1 MARDSWCCGTS
12 LGALHNSTIDPIGVH
27 LIGRVHGSSGGLTA
41 ISEKEFMLKTLE
53 RNIASVN
60 ERVVLLAPSVASVG
74 EVFRNVDVDRG
85 RHEQLVRD
93 VQKLRGSIYLKDGA
107 IRSEQLSSDGLHQ
120 TPEDEKGWHMLLLNE
135 QHQVSACALYL
146 EHDNTVSFEG
156 LRVRQ
161 CPLAENEEWRP
172 RLWKAVHAEL
182 AHARRDRL
190 QFVELGGWAVSE
202 NSRGT
207 SGPLA
212 LALAVYAFSRRCGGA
227 LGMTTAVSL
236 VYLGFTYFSAWK
248 ILALF
253 LPSVLS
259 LTLATA
265 VVAGLWKRPKTLE
278 KLCLGTI
285 LLNLICVVLMMAV
298 VWL

>member
-1 MARDSWCCGTS
+1 
-12 LGALHNSTIDPIGVH
+12 
-27 LIGRVHGSSGGLTA
+27 
-41 ISEKEFMLKTLE
+41 MLKTRE

-74 EVFRNVDVDRG
+74 EVFRTVDVDRG

-161 CPLAENEEWRP
+161 CPLAENQEWRP
-172 RLWKAVHAEL
+172 RLWKAVQAEL

-227 LGMTTAVSL
+227 LGMTTATFRHCSATIL
-236 VYLGFTYFSAWK
+236 KRLGGSRFEVDGATLPAYYDPRYQCMMEMIRFDSRSPNPKYIRLIEQARQK
-248 ILALF
+248 LTNIL
-253 LPSVLS
+253 
-259 LTLATA
+259 
-265 VVAGLWKRPKTLE
+265 VVARPDASDSQPSHESWCDAYGPFTPHSAGFGLPAR
-278 KLCLGTI
+278 
-285 LLNLICVVLMMAV
+285 AS
-298 VWL
+298 